1 MKYRQVQ
8 TNKSNARS
16 AKQEAAKKLRD
27 SNRRNTKP
35 RWVPYADMGYQNVE
49 IAHGLAKCYIAT
61 KEDSENFIVTIR
73 DKDGNIAKVS
83 DVEFA
88 KMGGALRVLRYA
100 DASGNAVENPSEASR

>member
-8 TNKSNARS
+8 TNKSQNARS
-16 AKQEAAKKLRD
+16 AKFEAAQKLRSKSQD
-27 SNRRNTKP
+27 KRK

-61 KEDSENFIVTIR
+61 KEDSENYIITIR

-100 DASGNAVENPSEASR
+100 DASGNVVENPSEASN